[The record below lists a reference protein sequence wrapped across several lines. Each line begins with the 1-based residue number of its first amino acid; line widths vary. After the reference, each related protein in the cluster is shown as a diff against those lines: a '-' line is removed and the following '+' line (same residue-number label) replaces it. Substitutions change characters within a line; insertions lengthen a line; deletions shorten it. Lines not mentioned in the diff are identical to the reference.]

1 MIKKTIAVIGLGYV
15 GLPLLHLLTKKK
27 IDCLGFDIDN
37 RKLNLLKKNVSYIS
51 DLSNKDLKIINKR
64 NLYN

>member
-27 IDCLGFDIDN
+27 INCLGFDIDN
-37 RKLNLLKKNVSYIS
+37 NKLNLLKKNISYIS
-51 DLSNKDLKIINKR
+51 DLNNSDLKTIKKKIYI
-64 NLYN
+64 L